1 MQRIV
6 TFADLGASGK
16 WSADALVG
24 VKKILMKA
32 PTGVFPGEG
41 LTGFKY
47 KFEATGEYRAPKKG
61 EYYLSGAEIVAWR
74 APNDFTQ
81 EYWIAAPAKPR
92 PVSVCNLCS
101 QPWSETHVCPRVRE

>member
-6 TFADLGASGK
+6 TLADLGAAGK

-24 VKKILMKA
+24 VQNRKA
-32 PTGVFPGEG
+32 PQGTFPGEG
-41 LTGFKY
+41 LTGFKFKY
-47 KFEATGEYRAPKKG
+47 EATGEFRAPKKG
-61 EYYLSGAEIVAWR
+61 EYYLSGAEIVAYR

-92 PVSVCNLCS
+92 PVSVCSLCS
-101 QPWSETHVCPRVRE
+101 QPWSEDHVCPKVKNA